1 LGIVPPA
8 LDVTPINRQRPSKD
22 KGKTEMAQ
30 EHDKVVRLQAH
41 VAEVTSKTR
50 WIFVQVTTASGLI
63 GAGEGSLNNQ
73 EAAVLQAL
81 RGRSASL
88 FALPH
93 AVPTAWPK
101 PQGLVEAAAVSALDQ
116 ALWDITAQR
125 SGQSMAAALGGVRRS
140 SIPLYANINRRTL
153 DRNPAGFA
161 ASARDALAAGF
172 EAVKIAPFDE
182 VAPGPVRVPGALGP
196 GLARIAATREAIGPT
211 RDLMVDCHWRLDERE
226 AETVI
231 REGEALGLY
240 WVECPL
246 PETEANLPALSRL
259 RKLANV
265 RAIRLAGCETAVGEE
280 GFAPFLRAQTYDA
293 MMPDAKYVGGLAKM
307 LRIAETFA
315 EVGVAFS
322 LHNPTGPVCHAASL
336 QVCAAAGT
344 LDRLEVQFDETP
356 LFDELVD
363 GALPRA
369 DRGVSTLPGGPGL
382 GIGLSPAVLSRL
394 GIAGFDL
401 TDGH

>member
-1 LGIVPPA
+1 
-8 LDVTPINRQRPSKD
+8 
-22 KGKTEMAQ
+22 MA
-30 EHDKVVRLQAH
+30 EGYDGVVRLQAH
-41 VAEVTSKTR
+41 VAEVTPKTR
-50 WIFVQVTTASGLI
+50 WIFVRVTTSSGLI

-81 RGRSASL
+81 RERSASL

-93 AVPTAWPK
+93 AVPTVWPK
-101 PQGLVEAAAVSALDQ
+101 PQNLAEAAAVSALDQ
-116 ALWDITAQR
+116 ALWDIVAQR
-125 SGQSMAAALGGVRRS
+125 SGQSMAEALGGERRS

-153 DRNPAGFA
+153 DRTPAGFA

-182 VAPGPVRVPGALGP
+182 VAPGPARVPGSLGP
-196 GLARIAATREAIGPT
+196 GLARIAATRDVIGPT

-246 PETEANLPALSRL
+246 PETEANLSALRRL
-259 RKLANV
+259 RSLANA
-265 RAIRLAGCETAVGEE
+265 RAIRLAGCETAFGEK
-280 GFAPFLRAQTYDA
+280 GFASFLKAQTYDA
-293 MMPDAKYVGGLAKM
+293 MMPDAKYVGGLAEM
-307 LRIAETFA
+307 LRIADAFA
-315 EVGVAFS
+315 GAGVAFS
-322 LHNPTGPVCHAASL
+322 PHNPTGPVCHAASL
-336 QVCAAAGT
+336 QVCAAART
-344 LDRLEVQFDETP
+344 LDRLEVQFDETS

-369 DRGVSTLPGGPGL
+369 ERGASTLPGGPGL

-401 TDGH
+401 TGAQCAAVSSRPGAAETRV

>member
-1 LGIVPPA
+1 
-8 LDVTPINRQRPSKD
+8 
-22 KGKTEMAQ
+22 MAQ

-41 VAEVTSKTR
+41 VAEVTPKTR

-172 EAVKIAPFDE
+172 EAVKTR
-182 VAPGPVRVPGALGP
+182 PGTGA
-196 GLARIAATREAIGPT
+196 RRTRPRSGKDC
-211 RDLMVDCHWRLDERE
+211 RD
-226 AETVI
+226 
-231 REGEALGLY
+231 
-240 WVECPL
+240 
-246 PETEANLPALSRL
+246 
-259 RKLANV
+259 
-265 RAIRLAGCETAVGEE
+265 AGSN
-280 GFAPFLRAQTYDA
+280 R
-293 MMPDAKYVGGLAKM
+293 PDARPHGRLSLATGRAGG
-307 LRIAETFA
+307 
-315 EVGVAFS
+315 G
-322 LHNPTGPVCHAASL
+322 N
-336 QVCAAAGT
+336 
-344 LDRLEVQFDETP
+344 
-356 LFDELVD
+356 
-363 GALPRA
+363 
-369 DRGVSTLPGGPGL
+369 
-382 GIGLSPAVLSRL
+382 
-394 GIAGFDL
+394 
-401 TDGH
+401 GHM